1 MPVGLTPSVRNAWQ
15 LARSLEGCYGLDVLE
30 GKGSGAK
37 CAAAQG
43 NNCQDSYMKLYPT
56 RMFLDAG
63 LSELMRPVLD
73 GTMAAVNA
81 TLPPHGQL
89 SLRDGEGVGEIVTG
103 EAQVLRFKG
112 ARSGHG
118 DRMHVHIDKKGTRW
132 VAIMSMGETS
142 TFIL

>member
-1 MPVGLTPSVRNAWQ
+1 M
-15 LARSLEGCYGLDVLE
+15 DVLE

-81 TLPPHGQL
+81 TLPPHG
-89 SLRDGEGVGEIVTG
+89 
-103 EAQVLRFKG
+103 
-112 ARSGHG
+112 
-118 DRMHVHIDKKGTRW
+118 GTPR
-132 VAIMSMGETS
+132 
-142 TFIL
+142 